1 LLPFDDY
8 VAGLDRKRMSAG
20 VLFHDADARVL
31 LVEPTYKQEWEI
43 PGGAVEAGEAPW
55 STAVREAYEEV
66 GSSRPVGRL
75 LVIDHVP
82 AEGIMP
88 EGLAFVFDGGPIG
101 QSEVEAI
108 RSVDPEIHSVGLF
121 SAAEVRERAKPSLAA
136 RIAAALEAVRSGKL
150 ALCEAGR
157 RVALEG

>member
-1 LLPFDDY
+1 
-8 VAGLDRKRMSAG
+8 
-20 VLFHDADARVL
+20 
-31 LVEPTYKQEWEI
+31 
-43 PGGAVEAGEAPW
+43 
-55 STAVREAYEEV
+55 
-66 GSSRPVGRL
+66 
-75 LVIDHVP
+75 
-82 AEGIMP
+82 MP

-108 RSVDPEIHSVGLF
+108 RWIDPEIHSVGLF
-121 SAAEVRERAKPSLAA
+121 SATEIRERTKPSLAA